1 MFSLKDS
8 RGRESVTL
16 MFVALSWWAVWL
28 KFVFAGATL
37 PVVGLVPLM
46 SATEFG
52 LATAGILA
60 IWLSREW
67 ADKKT
72 LGGTP

>member
-8 RGRESVTL
+8 RGKESITL

-28 KFVFAGATL
+28 KFLFAGATL
-37 PVVGLVPLM
+37 PLFGEVPPM
-46 SATEFG
+46 AATEFG
-52 LATAGILA
+52 LSAAGILA

-67 ADKKT
+67 TDKK
-72 LGGTP
+72 LGSGGQ

>member
-8 RGRESVTL
+8 RGKESITL
-16 MFVALSWWAVWL
+16 MFVALSWSAVWI
-28 KFVFAGATL
+28 KFVLAGATL
-37 PVVGLVPLM
+37 PVFGQIPMM

-60 IWLSREW
+60 IWLGREW
-67 ADKKT
+67 ADKKFVT
-72 LGGTP
+72 